1 MNLFRC
7 KISPLG
13 AGSPGLAVLPGRPGQ
28 QGVKLAN
35 FTISVTSFNFG
46 DKTRIFYVKLCI
58 FSNANNVR
66 KATQEPNGVFIG
78 NYF

>member
-35 FTISVTSFNFG
+35 FTISVTFFNFG
-46 DKTRIFYVKLCI
+46 EKIRIFYVKLCI
-58 FSNANNVR
+58 FSDANNVR
-66 KATQEPNGVFIG
+66 KATQEPNGVFIE